1 MHVVDRGSGRP
12 LVLIPGIQGRWAYM
26 RPTVDALAESFR
38 VLTFDLPGE
47 RAAGPFDATRGF
59 ADFLAQI
66 ETVLDERSLGEAI
79 VCGVSFG
86 GLIALQFAARRPA
99 RTTALVLASTPGP
112 QFTLRPRHRMYARV
126 PWLFG
131 PLFLA
136 ELPRRVGRELRT
148 AIPEAGRRYQ
158 FSWRQAATFPRAPVS
173 LSRMAERARLIGTV
187 DIEAECRAIERPTL
201 VVSGDPSLDYVV
213 PVHGTCAYASLIA
226 GARMARLERTGH
238 LGAITRPELFA
249 SVVKDFAGGE
259 QHAAA

>member
-12 LVLIPGIQGRWAYM
+12 LVLVPGIQGRWAYM
-26 RPTVDALAESFR
+26 RPTVEALADSFR
-38 VLTFDLPGE
+38 VLTFDLSGE

-59 ADFLAQI
+59 SDFITQI
-66 ETVLDERSLGEAI
+66 ETVLDERALPDAI

-86 GLIALQFAARRPA
+86 GLIALQFAAQRPA

-112 QFTLRPRHRMYARV
+112 QFVLRPRHRMYARL

-148 AIPEAGRRYQ
+148 AIPEPGRRYQ

-187 DIEAECRAIERPTL
+187 DIEAQCRAIERPTL
-201 VVSGDPSLDYVV
+201 IVSGDPSLDYVV
-213 PVHGTCAYASLIA
+213 PVDGTCEYGSLIA
-226 GARMARLERTGH
+226 GARMTRLDRTGH

-249 SVVKDFAGGE
+249 SVIKQFVDGE
-259 QHAAA
+259 RHAAA